1 MFSIIVEMQEFPIV
15 QMGAV
20 FPGCAEKGISHVL
33 WQVTIVLQ
41 KVSPSS
47 FFSEL

>member
-1 MFSIIVEMQEFPIV
+1 MLSFIVEMQEFPIV

-20 FPGCAEKGISHVL
+20 FPDEKDISHVS
-33 WQVTIVLQ
+33 WHVNIVLQ
-41 KVSPSS
+41 KVSPSL